1 MMSRIRALFLLAVLP
16 VFLAGCGQV
25 GMSKLLGTS
34 ASTPQQA
41 GTSQD
46 LAMPPD
52 LQLQTPSTVQQPA
65 YVPPAA
71 PATTTATAPAT
82 TTTTASAPTSLYG
95 GTTTQTTPPDIYAQ
109 YGISKYRADGTLKS
123 KGELSAELRQ
133 AQIAKKRQ
141 ANPNYGTIW
150 NMGNIFSGE

>member
-1 MMSRIRALFLLAVLP
+1 MMSRIPALVLLVLLP
-16 VFLAGCGQV
+16 AALAGCGQV

-34 ASTPQQA
+34 ASTPGQA

-52 LQLQTPSTVQQPA
+52 LQLQAPSTVQQPA

-71 PATTTATAPAT
+71 PATTTTTAAT
-82 TTTTASAPTSLYG
+82 TTTGSAPTTLYG
-95 GTTTQTTPPDIYAQ
+95 GTTAPANPPDIYAQ

-123 KGELSAELRQ
+123 KGELSAELKQ
-133 AQIAKKRQ
+133 AMIAKKRQ

-150 NMGNIFSGE
+150 NVGNIFSGE